1 MDLNGL
7 LSKVCV
13 VIFKRF
19 EEWKWVNLE
28 VKFVSDLID
37 MIDFKLSL
45 IEKKQNYQIIFY
57 VESNFKLY
65 LDELDIFYK
74 KYLNE

>member
-1 MDLNGL
+1 
-7 LSKVCV
+7 
-13 VIFKRF
+13 
-19 EEWKWVNLE
+19 VNLE